1 MLKLQTTEIK
11 SKALCLLTILQ
22 YQEEAV
28 DTETTAE
35 WGRKVAL
42 FDWYS
47 IKNSLD
53 IIYNIDEDLFFEI
66 SQSLNRLLNDTKLEW
81 DDVKIEI
88 NKDFQRVEKAL
99 NLLDY
104 A

>member
-11 SKALCLLTILQ
+11 SKALCLYTLLEFMEKAT
-22 YQEEAV
+22 
-28 DTETTAE
+28 TSETTAE
-35 WGRKVAL
+35 WAREVAL

-47 IKNSLD
+47 IKDSLD

-66 SQSLNRLLNDTKLEW
+66 TKSLNRLTSENKLEW
-81 DDVKIEI
+81 DDVKITI
-88 NKDFQRVEKAL
+88 NKDFERVEKAL

-104 A
+104 V